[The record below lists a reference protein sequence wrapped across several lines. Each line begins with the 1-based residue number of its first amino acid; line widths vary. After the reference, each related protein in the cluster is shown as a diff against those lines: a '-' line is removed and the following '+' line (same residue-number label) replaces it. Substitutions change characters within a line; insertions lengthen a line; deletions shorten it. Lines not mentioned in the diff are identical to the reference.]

1 MDSEQQAE
9 QRRVVTMP
17 FGNQNCYNDIFGFL
31 GSKGALPTF
40 SMLQKSEIVPSTFGL
55 LRAARGGVT
64 IVARE
69 VPPMLFARKSKGDS
83 EVLRRARVR
92 ELFETLLSEELTETG
107 VLLFYRWLKK
117 YRPEL
122 LVRKE
127 QDDPYEH
134 LRMELEGLYK

>member
-1 MDSEQQAE
+1 
-9 QRRVVTMP
+9 MP
-17 FGNQNCYNDIFGFL
+17 WICSWLHFPETVLIHRLRFNIFWL
-31 GSKGALPTF
+31 EGSLPTF
-40 SMLQKSEIVPSTFGL
+40 SMLQEGETVPSTFGL
-55 LRAARGGVT
+55 LRAARGGIR

-69 VPPMLFARKSKGDS
+69 VPPMLFARKFKGDS

-92 ELFETLLSEELTETG
+92 KLFETRLSEELTETG

>member
-1 MDSEQQAE
+1 
-9 QRRVVTMP
+9 
-17 FGNQNCYNDIFGFL
+17 
-31 GSKGALPTF
+31 
-40 SMLQKSEIVPSTFGL
+40 
-55 LRAARGGVT
+55 
-64 IVARE
+64 
-69 VPPMLFARKSKGDS
+69 MLFARKSKGDS

-92 ELFETLLSEELTETG
+92 KLFETLLSEELTETG